1 MKTYNVKVTDA
12 ALADMEEIY
21 NYIAFTLLSPANATA
36 QYDRIAEA
44 ILGLNI
50 LPERFKVMNFTGKEL
65 ENLRRMPVD
74 NFSVFYV
81 ITDDSVII
89 TNVLYS
95 ASDISQRL
103 QAD

>member
-21 NYIAFTLLSPANATA
+21 NYIAFTLLSPANAIA

-81 ITDDSVII
+81 ITDDSII
-89 TNVLYS
+89 VTNVLYS

>member
-50 LPERFKVMNFTGKEL
+50 LPERFKVMNFAGKEL

-74 NFSVFYV
+74 NFSV
-81 ITDDSVII
+81 ITDDSII
-89 TNVLYS
+89 VTNVLYS

>member
-21 NYIAFTLLSPANATA
+21 NYIAFTLLSPANAIA

-44 ILGLNI
+44 ILSLNI

>member
-21 NYIAFTLLSPANATA
+21 NYIAFTLLSPANAIA
-36 QYDRIAEA
+36 QYERIAEA
-44 ILGLNI
+44 ILSLNI

-65 ENLRRMPVD
+65 EKLRRMPVD

-81 ITDDSVII
+81 ITDDSII
-89 TNVLYS
+89 VTNVLYS
-95 ASDISQRL
+95 ALDISQRL

>member
-21 NYIAFTLLSPANATA
+21 NYIAFTLLSPANAIA

-44 ILGLNI
+44 ILSLNI

-81 ITDDSVII
+81 ITDDSII
-89 TNVLYS
+89 VTNVLYS

>member
-21 NYIAFTLLSPANATA
+21 NYIAFTLLSPANAIA
-36 QYDRIAEA
+36 QYDRIVEA
-44 ILGLNI
+44 ILSLNI

-81 ITDDSVII
+81 ITDDSII
-89 TNVLYS
+89 VTNVLYS

>member
-21 NYIAFTLLSPANATA
+21 NYIAFTLLSPTNAIA

-44 ILGLNI
+44 ILSLNI

-81 ITDDSVII
+81 ITDDSII
-89 TNVLYS
+89 VTNVLYS